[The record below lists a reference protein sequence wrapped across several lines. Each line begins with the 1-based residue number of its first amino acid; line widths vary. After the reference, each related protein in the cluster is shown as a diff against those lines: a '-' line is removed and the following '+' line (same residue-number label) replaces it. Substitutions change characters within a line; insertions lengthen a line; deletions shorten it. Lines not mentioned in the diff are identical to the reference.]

1 MARDNGEAG
10 AGGQRP
16 RGLFPSLLRGLWDR
30 MNPVDESAFQQ
41 GFDALAKLL
50 EAGSPNDH
58 VVTDEKGRGTK
69 KVGVPS
75 TFNTSNTSWA
85 NF

>member
-1 MARDNGEAG
+1 
-10 AGGQRP
+10 
-16 RGLFPSLLRGLWDR
+16 

-41 GFDALAKLL
+41 GFDVLAELL
-50 EAGSPNDH
+50 EAGSPEDY

-69 KVGVPS
+69 KVGLLS
-75 TFNTSNTSWA
+75 TFNTSNTPWA